1 MAVDAQSRWKKVGL
15 AITFASMVSED
26 AAATHVSNLIS
37 YIETSEDPAAPIL
50 RYVSLLGLCV
60 Y

>member
-1 MAVDAQSRWKKVGL
+1 MTTDAQSRWKKAGL

-50 RYVSLLGLCV
+50 RYGNDSS
-60 Y
+60 